1 MNLETDKRFAKT
13 EVDIVEVTKTFH
25 IDRFEYKVVNME
37 LNKNISL
44 LINLFS
50 DTTFIK
56 VSMLI
61 IEGELYDSWGENDEY
76 IVDIIKRNIRKL
88 AECSSSVIAE

>member
-1 MNLETDKRFAKT
+1 MDSLLNEKRT

-25 IDRFEYKVVNME
+25 VDRFEYKVMTME
-37 LNKNISL
+37 LNKSISL
-44 LINLFS
+44 LITLFS

-56 VSMLI
+56 ASMLN
-61 IEGELYDSWGENDEY
+61 IEGDLYYAWGENDEY

-88 AECSSSVIAE
+88 AECTGSVVAE

>member
-1 MNLETDKRFAKT
+1 MDPLGIDDKIKTDG
-13 EVDIVEVTKTFH
+13 VEVTKSYV
-25 IDRFEYKVVNME
+25 INRFEYKVLNLSLNESVE
-37 LNKNISL
+37 LHIS
-44 LINLFS
+44 LFS